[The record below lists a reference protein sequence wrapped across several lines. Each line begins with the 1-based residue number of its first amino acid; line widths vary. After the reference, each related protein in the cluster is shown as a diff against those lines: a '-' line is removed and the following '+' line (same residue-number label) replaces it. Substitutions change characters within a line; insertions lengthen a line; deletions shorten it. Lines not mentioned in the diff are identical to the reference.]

1 MRNIRTGEEKFN
13 IIMESLNSNETIAE
27 ICRRYNIAPSLF
39 YKWKDEFFEGAKQR
53 KLSRK
58 QKGSMNRKEARVKLA
73 RISNH
78 ISNRNYKKNSV
89 GGNQKSQ

>member
-1 MRNIRTGEEKFN
+1 MRNTRTGEEKFN

-53 KLSRK
+53 LSGNKPDISMEKEVDDLKKLVGD
-58 QKGSMNRKEARVKLA
+58 QAMAIETF
-73 RISNH
+73 
-78 ISNRNYKKNSV
+78 KKNLK
-89 GGNQKSQ
+89 GRRR